1 MEVEGDIEDD
11 EDMIFIKAREFL
23 KLVRRTTSQSNVQ
36 LHDVTVEDK
45 SLEFKKPSNEVNK
58 LVDDVSRDNQLNKK
72 NEKTQYGGS
81 VQFCQWVW

>member
-1 MEVEGDIEDD
+1 MEVEGDLEDD

-36 LHDVTVEDK
+36 LHNVK
-45 SLEFKKPSNEVNK
+45 SLEFKKPINEVNK
-58 LVDDVSRDNQLNKK
+58 LVGDVSRDNQLNKK

-81 VQFCQWVW
+81 VQFCQ

>member
-1 MEVEGDIEDD
+1 MEVEGDLEDD
-11 EDMIFIKAREFL
+11 EDIIFIKAREFL

-36 LHDVTVEDK
+36 LHNVK

-58 LVDDVSRDNQLNKK
+58 LVGDVSRDNQLNKK

-81 VQFCQWVW
+81 VQFCQ